1 VVTTDGEQVA
11 ILTAFVRNAALSS
24 EVGVTCHVAARH
36 RLIDL

>member
-24 EVGVTCHVAARH
+24 AVRVTCHVAARH